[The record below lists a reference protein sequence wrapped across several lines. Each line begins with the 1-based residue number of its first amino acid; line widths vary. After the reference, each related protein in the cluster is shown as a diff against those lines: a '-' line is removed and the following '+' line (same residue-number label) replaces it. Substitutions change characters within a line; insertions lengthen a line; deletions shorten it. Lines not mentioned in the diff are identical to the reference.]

1 LVISQIAL
9 IIIPQKS
16 RDNAIVLGPF
26 CLFIIFIYP
35 FVRRITREVV
45 DLGVTIDCNLKYS
58 MHIDNIVG
66 RARQRVG
73 LLFKWFVTRDADTLL
88 RAFKVYIRP
97 ILEYASNIWSPTQ
110 IGLIDKLESVQRRFT
125 KRIPDFEILS
135 YSERLSLMDLA

>member
-1 LVISQIAL
+1 MVISQIAL

-73 LLFKWFVTRDADTLL
+73 LLFKCFVTRDADIE
-88 RAFKVYIRP
+88 RSRS